1 MFDSVLT
8 TPPYEIKKTQ
18 NKNFFLIYIIKTM
31 KYQQFWEQILHY
43 VHTKVNLFGFI
54 TEYDKISRFMRIA
67 FTLDILKFIQIEV
80 NFSWIQ

>member
-1 MFDSVLT
+1 
-8 TPPYEIKKTQ
+8 
-18 NKNFFLIYIIKTM
+18 M